1 MILRKVFSW
10 PPAGDYKTGTRSI
23 PLLKNYNVHLTKE
36 AMTNQKHE
44 TGAANHIVEHID
56 AEDYTGTEFSDVG
69 NSLGESDYTSI
80 TSSILE
86 HVYENGRRYHSLNA
100 GTYVIPNDEV
110 GDPLEQYFGPD

>member
-1 MILRKVFSW
+1 
-10 PPAGDYKTGTRSI
+10 
-23 PLLKNYNVHLTKE
+23 
-36 AMTNQKHE
+36 MTNQNHE

-56 AEDYTGTEFSDVG
+56 AEDQYTEFSDIG
-69 NSLGESDYTSI
+69 ASLGESDYTSI

-110 GDPLEQYFGPD
+110 SDPALER